1 MTQQQSNSLRTGMVF
16 MSMIFFIFGFITTFN
31 ITLKDKIQEVFE
43 LSSFMAQFVNGF
55 FFFTYFLLSFVCGTF
70 IKKIGYKNGV
80 IAGLLLVAVGSFMFY
95 PAANYESYAFFL
107 AAIFVMASGVVF
119 LQTAANPYVA
129 ALGTSETAS
138 GRLNLVQALNSIAT
152 TIAPWIASVFV
163 FTAAAEALGAKA
175 VQTPFLM
182 IGVIVLLIAIGV
194 YFVKLPAIESEE
206 DTARKSVWKYPHVL
220 LGALGIFCYV
230 GAEVGIAA
238 AIINYLGLPETG
250 GLSKELASKYVAI
263 YWGGAMIGRFFG
275 SIMLSSISS
284 DAKKYSYVLGVLV
297 FAFIA
302 GWFVTDYDVTSGL
315 IFLAISVVNFLL
327 MQLGKGKTNL
337 TLAVFAVIALILVTV
352 TVIWESPM
360 ALWAICSVGFFN
372 SVMFPNIFALGVSG
386 LDKSEM
392 SMASGIINTLIVGGA
407 VIPVVMGA
415 MTDSLGIRMALIL
428 PVVCYLYI
436 IFYALKGS
444 KIR

>member
-1 MTQQQSNSLRTGMVF
+1 MTQQQNNSLRAGMMF

-31 ITLKDKIQEVFE
+31 ITLKDKIQDVFE
-43 LSSFMAQFVNGF
+43 LSSFMAQLVNGVF
-55 FFFTYFLLSFVCGTF
+55 FVTYFFLSFTCGSI

-80 IAGLLLVAVGSFMFY
+80 IAGLLLVAAGSFLFY
-95 PAANYESYAFFL
+95 PAASYESYASFL
-107 AAIFVMASGVVF
+107 VAIFVMASGVVF

-129 ALGTSETAS
+129 ALGSADTSS

-163 FTAAAEALGAKA
+163 FTAAAESMGAKA
-175 VQTPFLM
+175 VQLPFVI
-182 IGVIVLLIAIGV
+182 IGVIVLLIALGV
-194 YFVKLPAIESEE
+194 FFVKLPVIESQE
-206 DTARKSVWKYPHVL
+206 DATRKSVWKYPHVL

-238 AIINYLGLPETG
+238 AIIPYLALPETG
-250 GLSKELASKYVAI
+250 ALSSALAAKYVAI
-263 YWGGAMIGRFFG
+263 YWGGAMVGRFFG
-275 SIMLSSISS
+275 SIMLSKIASS
-284 DAKKYSYVLGVLV
+284 AKNYTYVLYVLI

-302 GWFVTDYDVTSGL
+302 GWFVTEYDVQSGF
-315 IFLAISVVNFLL
+315 IFLIIGVINFLL

-337 TLAVFAVIALILVTV
+337 TLAVFALIAAGLVTLSLL
-352 TVIWESPM
+352 WESTW
-360 ALWAICSVGFFN
+360 ALWAICSIGFFN
-372 SVMFPNIFALGVSG
+372 SVMFPNIFALGVDD

-415 MTDSLGIRMALIL
+415 MTDSLGIRMSLIL
-428 PVVCYLYI
+428 PVACYLYI
-436 IFYALKGS
+436 VFYALKGS